1 VRKCHFHKNQPAR
14 QQQIEQIQWLT
25 AKTPRARREE
35 EINKF
40 THRFLGVL
48 GVFAVKIG
56 VELND
61 RMQGTVTFWN
71 DADGSEA
78 ILPVQAASSSVAMS
92 AYRASAVPTGLP
104 AHSSTQMLAWM
115 IPPGAIG
122 PSVRHSWP
130 RSRYSRAPRGMD
142 LQHAYIKMSAD
153 DDLSRKIAPRPA
165 AGGAKIARWNRVAHS
180 KVVRRI
186 ERLLRR
192 QLWIAFF

>member
-1 VRKCHFHKNQPAR
+1 LQ
-14 QQQIEQIQWLT
+14 
-25 AKTPRARREE
+25 
-35 EINKF
+35 
-40 THRFLGVL
+40 
-48 GVFAVKIG
+48 
-56 VELND
+56 
-61 RMQGTVTFWN
+61 
-71 DADGSEA
+71 
-78 ILPVQAASSSVAMS
+78 VQAASPFVTMS

-122 PSVRHSWP
+122 PGVRHSWP

-165 AGGAKIARWNRVAHS
+165 AGGAKIARWNRAARS
-180 KVVRRI
+180 KVARRI

-192 QLWIAFF
+192 RLWIAFLELALGRSSRDAAQVRTGCGDRAAGCELEIVAVDLPG